1 VSAHLKVIE
10 PRKVYLTKEEV
21 ARKLRVTVRTVD
33 KYRAKEGL
41 PSMKR
46 GNRVWFDEDAVDAW
60 AAGGAS

>member
-1 VSAHLKVIE
+1 MSAYLKLV
-10 PRKVYLTKEEV
+10 PRNPYLTKEEV
-21 ARKLRVTVRTVD
+21 AEKLRVTVRTVD

-41 PSMKR
+41 PFMKR

>member
-1 VSAHLKVIE
+1 MSAHLKVV
-10 PRKVYLTKEEV
+10 PSKVYLLKPEV

-41 PSMKR
+41 PFMKR